1 MKLHRIDC
9 QLKIFDSI
17 DELTKTDAMLIN
29 LARMQLDKPHAPYSK
44 FLVVSCA
51 ILNNGSVVYGVN
63 IENNSYGATICA
75 ERTLI
80 GNIIT
85 NYKNEKIDTIAL
97 VYHHIDGLN
106 NTPITPCG
114 ICRQSFMELIKIQ
127 KQDIRLISTGIS
139 GNIWIFDKISKL
151 LPYSFDHPINLD

>member
-1 MKLHRIDC
+1 MKLDRINC

-29 LARMQLDKPHAPYSK
+29 LARMKLDNTHAPYSK
-44 FLVVSCA
+44 FLVVSSA
-51 ILNNGSVVYGVN
+51 RLNNGSVVFGVN
-63 IENNSYGATICA
+63 IENNSYGGTICA

-85 NYKNEKIDTIAL
+85 NHKNEKIDTIAL

-114 ICRQSFMELIKIQ
+114 ICRQSFMEIIKMQ
-127 KQDIRLISTGIS
+127 KQDIRLISTGLS
-139 GNIWIFDKISKL
+139 GNIWIFDKISEL
-151 LPYSFDHPINLD
+151 LPYSFDNLLNID